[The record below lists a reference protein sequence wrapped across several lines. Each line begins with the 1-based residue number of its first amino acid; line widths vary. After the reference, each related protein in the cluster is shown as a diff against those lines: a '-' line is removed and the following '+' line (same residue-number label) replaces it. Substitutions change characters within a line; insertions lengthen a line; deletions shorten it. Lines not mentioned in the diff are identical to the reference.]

1 MTEYKVWRSI
11 VDWVEDNGGRVIAAC
26 PPGSSVYDYKKFCI
40 IDPVSGKR
48 DEPDILFIWQNTVY
62 FVECKPTLRG
72 IYAKGLKQ
80 ASDESDIDKLRRIEI
95 SYRSHHYDQQ
105 LLDNYGIDVNC
116 YDFRLGVGYSAKG
129 TCDEL
134 IAGITQFVV
143 SDSYSIKI
151 MG

>member
-1 MTEYKVWRSI
+1 MWRSI

-48 DEPDILFIWQNTVY
+48 DEPDILFIWKNTVY

-72 IYAKGLKQ
+72 ICAKGLKL
-80 ASDESDIDKLRRIEI
+80 ASDESDIDKLSRIEI
-95 SYRSHHYDQQ
+95 SYSAHHYDKQ
-105 LLDNYGIDVNC
+105 LLDNYGIDVSC
-116 YDFRLGVGYSAKG
+116 YGFRLGVGYAAKS
-129 TCDEL
+129 TRNEP

-143 SDSYSIKI
+143 SDNYHIEI
-151 MG
+151 VG

>member
-11 VDWVEDNGGRVIAAC
+11 VDWIEDNGGHVIAAC

-40 IDPVSGKR
+40 IDPISGKR

-62 FVECKPTLRG
+62 FVECKPTLSG
-72 IYAKGLKQ
+72 IRAKGLKL

-95 SYRSHHYDQQ
+95 SYRAHHYDQQ
-105 LLDNYGIDVNC
+105 LLDNYGIDVSR
-116 YDFRLGVGYSAKG
+116 YDFRLGVGYASKK
-129 TCDEL
+129 TSNES
-134 IAGITQFVV
+134 IPGITQFVV
-143 SDSYSIKI
+143 SDSYGIKI